1 MLPFIRQD
9 LAELAAYT
17 PHPGGASPES
27 AHSEIVIDRLDTNE
41 CPYDLPEELKQK
53 LAWTYQQLIET
64 NRYPDGGH
72 AALKEAIAQ
81 YVNESLNV
89 SPLNQGVLLNVSPLN
104 KGGQGGVTRPK
115 NAITADNISVGNGS
129 DELIRSLLIA
139 TCLGGQGSILVANP
153 TFSMYGIIAQTLG
166 IPVVSVARKEDNFAI
181 DLEAAKRA
189 ILSEGCANAQNQ
201 NPPVR
206 AVFVVHP
213 NSPTANALTPDEVD
227 WLETLPPDILVV
239 IDEAYFEFSQNTLAD
254 RLHQHP
260 NWVILRTFSK
270 AFRLASMRVG
280 YAIAHPEFTAALEK
294 IRLPYNLPSLSQ
306 TAAEFALA
314 QRQLLLAV
322 VPEIIA
328 ERAKLIAALTQQPKL
343 QVWPSAANFVYLR
356 VKAGEGK
363 SAEQEQQQIMQQ
375 LKARGTLI
383 RHTGGGLRITVGSPE
398 ENQRTVDRI
407 AAILT

>member
-1 MLPFIRQD
+1 MLPFIRKD
-9 LAELAAYT
+9 LAELTAYT
-17 PHPGGASPES
+17 PHPGGASGEP
-27 AHSEIVIDRLDTNE
+27 AHSESAIDRLDTNE
-41 CPYDLPEELKQK
+41 CPYDLPEELKKK

-89 SPLNQGVLLNVSPLN
+89 PPLN
-104 KGGQGGVTRPK
+104 KGGLGGVTLPK
-115 NAITADNISVGNGS
+115 TAITADNISVGNGS

-139 TCLGGQGSILVANP
+139 TCLGGAGSIFVANP

-166 IPVVSVARKEDNFAI
+166 IPVVSAQRKEENFEI
-181 DLEAAKRA
+181 DIEAAKRA
-189 ILSEGCANAQNQ
+189 IAQNQ

-213 NSPTANALTPDEVD
+213 NSPTANALTPDEIE
-227 WLETLPPDILVV
+227 WLENLPSQILVV

-260 NWVILRTFSK
+260 NWIILRTFSK

-280 YAIAHPEFTAALEK
+280 YAIAHPELAAALEK
-294 IRLPYNLPSLSQ
+294 IRLPYNLPSFSQ

-322 VPEIIA
+322 IPQIIA
-328 ERAKLIAALTQQPKL
+328 ERSQLIAALTQHQKL

-356 VKAGEGK
+356 VKAGEGE
-363 SAEQEQQQIMQQ
+363 SPQQEHQQIMQQ
-375 LKARGTLI
+375 LKDRGTLI